1 MVESQ
6 VNDNGA
12 IWSFT
17 LHLALLS
24 LVAVGGVNTIV
35 PELHRQVVEVRG
47 ALTEQ
52 QFADLFAIG
61 QAAPGPNVLFVTLIG
76 WQLAG
81 FTGALLTAAAL
92 CVPTCTITF
101 FVTRVWDRFK
111 DAPWRRATEAGVIPV
126 TIGFVAASAF
136 LIARAADQNIAA
148 VAVTGATAAIALWGR
163 INPLWGLGGA
173 AALGLAGFV

>member
-1 MVESQ
+1 MS
-6 VNDNGA
+6 DNNA

-35 PELHRQVVEVRG
+35 PELHRQIVEVRG
-47 ALTEQ
+47 ALTDQ

-81 FTGALLTAAAL
+81 ATGALLTAAAL
-92 CVPTCTITF
+92 CIPTCTITF

-111 DAPWRRATEAGVIPV
+111 DAPWRIATEAGVIPV
-126 TIGFVAASAF
+126 TIGFVAASAL
-136 LIARAADQNIAA
+136 LIARAADGSLAAFAITAATAA
-148 VAVTGATAAIALWGR
+148 VAYWGG
-163 INPLWGLGGA
+163 INPLWALTA
-173 AALGLAGFV
+173 AALLGVLGLV

>member
-1 MVESQ
+1 MTEH
-6 VNDNGA
+6 NF

-17 LHLALLS
+17 VHLALLS

-35 PELHRQVVEVRG
+35 PELHRQVVEVQG
-47 ALTEQ
+47 ALTGQ

-76 WQLAG
+76 WHLAG
-81 FTGALLTAAAL
+81 FTGAVLTAAAL

-111 DAPWRRATEAGVIPV
+111 HARWRIATEAGVIPV
-126 TIGFVAASAF
+126 TIGFVAASAL
-136 LIARAADQNIAA
+136 LIARAADDSVAAFAITAATAA
-148 VAVTGATAAIALWGR
+148 VAYWSG
-163 INPLWGLGGA
+163 INPLWALAA
-173 AALGLAGFV
+173 AALLGFAGFV